1 MDAVLER
8 LADPAARAV
17 VKLRLTSFLA
27 WGSGSLEEAAQV
39 GRAAARLFER
49 AGDQRGRLFAEH
61 ELAWVRGLG
70 GDLEA
75 MLEEVAR
82 IAGEAEACGDD
93 VLMRRTARTL
103 MIAAIFCGHFD
114 DYDARIG
121 QSIELARRAQDRYG
135 LLTIL
140 VAHAQALALEGR
152 VNQAWEP
159 LRQAAAID
167 LGAREYG
174 LLEYSCAVHW
184 ASGDFRTAVSVAQ
197 RALGLVPGVV
207 ARRRGFG
214 IACAALAA
222 AETDQPGVAG
232 RIMER
237 LRPTYAGGDWMPFSA
252 WAAHVDAVLRWRAD
266 PTPAAAASR
275 RAADR
280 MLAARVLPQAAITLV
295 DLAELAGMGGD
306 PAVSGRA
313 AADLDEIAAEL
324 DRDLHHGLAGIAA
337 AWAALAAGDAGRA
350 AARAERAVE
359 LLEGLGYQAFRGWAL
374 DVLARAV
381 AGRDRQ
387 RAVELLTSAAETF
400 EGCGAVWRRRRTLER
415 LRALGPRGRGA
426 ADALSG
432 PSSLTAREREV
443 ARLAVY
449 GLTSR
454 EIGERLFIAERTVE
468 GHLARIY
475 AKLGIASKVQLA
487 ARAGDFGLD
496 GG

>member
-1 MDAVLER
+1 
-8 LADPAARAV
+8 V

-27 WGSGSLEEAAQV
+27 WGSGSLEEAARV
-39 GRAAARLFER
+39 GRAARRLFEQ

-70 GDLEA
+70 GEITA
-75 MLEEVAR
+75 MLEEVDR

-93 VLMRRTARTL
+93 VLMRRTARTR
-103 MIAAIFCGHFD
+103 MIASIFCGRFE

-121 QSIELARRAQDRYG
+121 QSIELTRRAGDRYG

-152 VNQAWEP
+152 VSQAWEP

-184 ASGDFRTAVSVAQ
+184 ATGDFRTAVSVAQ

-207 ARRRGFG
+207 AKRRGFG

-222 AETDQPGVAG
+222 AETDQLGVAG

-237 LRPTYAGGDWMPFSA
+237 LRPTYADGDWMPFSA
-252 WAAHVDAVLRWRAD
+252 WTAHVDALLRWRSG
-266 PTPAAAASR
+266 PTAGAPAASR

-280 MLAARVLPQAAITLV
+280 LLAAGTLPIAAVALA
-295 DLAELAGMGGD
+295 DLAELTGMSGD
-306 PAVSGRA
+306 PAMGRHA
-313 AADLDEIAAEL
+313 AADLDEVAAEL
-324 DRDLHHGLAGIAA
+324 DRDLHWGLAGIAA

-350 AARAERAVE
+350 AERAERAVE
-359 LLEGLGYQAFRGWAL
+359 LLEGLGYQAFLGRAL
-374 DVLARAV
+374 DVLGRAV

-400 EGCGAVWRRRRTLER
+400 EACGAVWRRRRALER
-415 LRALGPRGRGA
+415 LRALGPRGRTA

-443 ARLAVY
+443 ARLAVS

-496 GG
+496 RAR